1 MATADIQCDRLTHAT
16 GDIGLLTLQ
25 RKKAL
30 NALDYDMIQTL
41 DNQLTDWQSDDTVKA
56 VVIRSA
62 DSKAFC
68 AGGDIRQLYHHSLA
82 KDPRVFDFFAR
93 EYTLNY
99 RIAHYPKPY
108 IALLD
113 GITMGGG
120 VGISLHSPWAVA
132 TENVQVAMPETQIG
146 FFPDIGGSYLLA
158 KTPGA
163 LGIYLAL
170 TGAKL
175 SLVDCVYAG
184 LIRHCLTADQL
195 PSLLDALQQSPASQ
209 IEQILATCHRPPTDP
224 SPLASRQTLIDEC
237 FNQPTMAAIC
247 QHLEIQTHPWAQD
260 TLASLWKK
268 SPTSLVITLA
278 QMQQAKTQTLAQCL
292 ASDYRL
298 VHRFLTAHDFF
309 EGVRALL
316 IDKCGKPDWQP
327 SELSAVDTNIVDHY
341 FAPLAQELILD

>member
-1 MATADIQCDRLTHAT
+1 MATVEIQCDRLTHPT

-25 RKKAL
+25 RGQAL
-30 NALDYDMIQTL
+30 NALTYGMIQTL
-41 DNQLTDWQSDDTVKA
+41 DKQLTDWQSDDSVKA
-56 VVIRSA
+56 VVIQSA
-62 DSKAFC
+62 DNKAFC
-68 AGGDIRQLYHHSLA
+68 AGGDIRQLYHHSLTQ
-82 KDPRVFDFFAR
+82 DPRVFAFFAR
-93 EYTLNY
+93 EYALNY

-132 TENVQVAMPETQIG
+132 TENVRIAMPETQIG

-158 KTPGA
+158 KAPGA
-163 LGIYLAL
+163 LGAYLAL
-170 TGAKL
+170 TGTRL
-175 SLVDCVYAG
+175 SLADGIYAG

-195 PSLLDALQQSPASQ
+195 PSLLDALRQSPATQ
-209 IEQILATCHRPPTDP
+209 IEQVLTTYHQSPTTT
-224 SPLASRQTLIDEC
+224 SPLAAQQAVLDEC
-237 FNQPTMAAIC
+237 FNQPTMSAIY
-247 QHLEIQTHPWAQD
+247 QHLEAQTSPWAQD
-260 TLASLWKK
+260 TLASLQKK

-278 QMQQAKTQTLAQCL
+278 QMQRVKSQTLAQCL

-298 VHRFLTAHDFF
+298 VHRFLAAHDFF

-316 IDKCGKPDWQP
+316 INKCGKPDWQP
-327 SELSAVDTNIVDHY
+327 RDLAAVDAGIINHY